1 MLDWNLI
8 ENIFLFLAG
17 LLTDDARRKERKQ
30 PGKRNARRK
39 YKLYVEIFE

>member
-1 MLDWNLI
+1 MI
-8 ENIFLFLAG
+8 YFCFIIAG

-39 YKLYVEIFE
+39 YKLYVKLFAI